1 MSATENLQEMT
12 DEVIILSQLVLNK
25 EFRKK
30 ILHQLDLNW
39 FTNSAEKRFVR
50 YLQGVDDDTICY
62 ATVKNASDNSHR
74 TEEEKVHYNLIFNEI
89 NRGDVLPTDHLL
101 KRSNTVFKQM
111 AVTSALYK
119 AISAIEGDGDVTI
132 EQLPELFKES
142 VSISFESKTPMN
154 YFSKESY
161 EARYEMYQSREAKI
175 PFKLKTYNI
184 ITNDGVERKALHT
197 FVASPNVGKSSW
209 LISLGADYVELGYNV
224 LYVTCEMSERQIGI
238 RFDSRFMQEET
249 NDIPNLSKDE
259 YMGAMENLAS
269 KIKGQLLVKEYPTNE
284 LTSAKLESLVDD
296 IKAEH
301 GYVPDVVI
309 VDYIGICSSY
319 HKIDRNNLGIYYT
332 KVAEEF
338 RATAMKMNFALWTA
352 QQMTTD
358 ALDATD
364 PTLKHIGYGQGIAK
378 TSDMI
383 WFGIRTE
390 ETDERQELMIK
401 QVKTRYHK
409 ERTRRFNIGFDI
421 SYMTMKDSDNSGLEE
436 EIAEKEKSISH
447 SKLSTLFA
455 NGRLKSP
462 VHKTKKESVN
472 DKPKTAQEMLGVTA
486 KPTPTFTDEEISNIN
501 DNDEKNIIEN
511 TSVSELETVQNLDE
525 INTNN
530 DTNNVENEILEE
542 SLDEINIIVNTA
554 FNKDFEKVK
563 PIEKSDRQLHDE
575 VMERCIRFSQ
585 ATRTNIIGKEVPK
598 YKSVFGKD
606 PLDVMRIKFPEE
618 YEKFYGNKNNVVPKE
633 IDNDPSN
640 VPILDDDIDLPPIIN
655 VDDDIQEPLDDDYD

>member
-1 MSATENLQEMT
+1 MSANEQLQEMT

-39 FTNSAEKRFVR
+39 FTNSAEKRYVR
-50 YLQGVDDDTICY
+50 YLQGVDDSTICY
-62 ATVKNASDNSHR
+62 ATVKNACDNSHK
-74 TEEEKVHYNLIFNEI
+74 TEEEKNHFNLIFNEI

-101 KRSNTVFKQM
+101 KRADVTFKQM

-161 EARYEMYQSREAKI
+161 EARYEMYQSKEAKI

-184 ITNDGVERKALHT
+184 VTNDGIERKALHT

-249 NDIPNLSKDE
+249 NDIPNLSKEE
-259 YMGAMENLAS
+259 YMCTMENLAS
-269 KIKGQLLVKEYPTNE
+269 KIKGQLLIKEYPTNE
-284 LTSAKLESLVDD
+284 LTSAKLESLIDD
-296 IKAEH
+296 IKSEH

-319 HKIDRNNLGIYYT
+319 HKIDRNNLGTYYT

-421 SYMTMKDSDNSGLEE
+421 AYMTMKDSTNSGLED
-436 EIAEKEKSISH
+436 EIEEKERTQYH
-447 SKLSTLFA
+447 SKIGNLLGSNRFK
-455 NGRLKSP
+455 NPKKDEKSSEQS
-462 VHKTKKESVN
+462 KTV
-472 DKPKTAQEMLGVTA
+472 QERLGVEP
-486 KPTPTFTDEEISNIN
+486 KPQPTFVD
-501 DNDEKNIIEN
+501 
-511 TSVSELETVQNLDE
+511 ELETNDIVSDDVVTEIVQETIIESKDE
-525 INTNN
+525 
-530 DTNNVENEILEE
+530 
-542 SLDEINIIVNTA
+542 SINIINTSDDEKKDLENIDEYDELLSTA
-554 FNKDFEKVK
+554 FNKDFENIR
-563 PIEKSDRQLHDE
+563 IEKQSDRQKHDE
-575 VMERCIRFSQ
+575 LIQRCERMSKM
-585 ATRTNIIGKEVPK
+585 TTTNILGKEVPK
-598 YKSVFGKD
+598 YKSAYGKT
-606 PLDVMRIKFPEE
+606 PVEVMKLLFPRD
-618 YEKFYGNKNNVVPKE
+618 YNYFYGEKNLNPVTDSVDYVPPKRNDVETVPISENDIVLPDIVKVDDE
-633 IDNDPSN
+633 IDYTEYDN
-640 VPILDDDIDLPPIIN
+640 
-655 VDDDIQEPLDDDYD
+655 DYD